1 MFGLPGSTEIRKPV
15 HKKLLYQ
22 RFPDELSGEKKER
35 FDADIS
41 RIVITNEISEVSVN
55 IRPTEK
61 IKSIFVVQV
70 ELKTRD
76 YNERNITLIS
86 RLFGQNLLMILHYED
101 EYQIAIYETRL
112 LKSEWKNEFD
122 LSLKGLDLSA
132 VWEGFVTAVSGIA
145 ASGENTLEKQIGI
158 EVEKEKIKKT
168 IADLEKKARKESQ
181 SKKKFDLFQKMKE
194 YQKKLESLEGGH
206 L

>member
-41 RIVITNEISEVSVN
+41 RIIITNEISEASVN
-55 IRPTEK
+55 IKPTEK

-70 ELKTRD
+70 ELKTKE
-76 YNERNITLIS
+76 YNDRNITLIS
-86 RLFGQNLLMILHYED
+86 KLFGQNLLMILHYKE

-112 LKSEWKNEFD
+112 LKSSWDEEFN
-122 LSLKGLDLSA
+122 LTLIGLDLSS
-132 VWEGFVTAVSGIA
+132 VWDGFITEVSGIV
-145 ASGENTLEKQIGI
+145 ASEENTLEEQISI
-158 EVEKEKIKKT
+158 EAEKEKLIKV
-168 IADLEKKARKESQ
+168 IADLENKARKEAQ
-181 SKKKFDLFQKMKE
+181 AKKKFELFQRIKE
-194 YQKKLESLEGGH
+194 YQKRLEDL
-206 L
+206 

>member
-22 RFPDELSGEKKER
+22 RFPDELSGKKKER

-41 RIVITNEISEVSVN
+41 RIIITNEISEASVN
-55 IRPTEK
+55 IKPTEK

-122 LSLKGLDLSA
+122 LTLKGLDLSA
-132 VWEGFVTAVSGIA
+132 IWEGLVTEVSGIT
-145 ASGENTLEKQIGI
+145 ASEENTLEEQISI
-158 EVEKEKIKKT
+158 EAKKEKLKKT
-168 IADLEKKARKESQ
+168 IVELENKARKETQ
-181 SKKKFDLFQKMKE
+181 SKKKFEMFQRIKE
-194 YQKKLESLEGGH
+194 YQKKLEEL
-206 L
+206 

>member
-22 RFPDELSGEKKER
+22 RFPDELSGEKKEK

-41 RIVITNEISEVSVN
+41 RIIITNEISEASVN
-55 IRPTEK
+55 IKPTEK

-70 ELKTRD
+70 ELKTRE

-86 RLFGQNLLMILHYED
+86 RLFGQNLLMILHHGN

-112 LKSEWKNEFD
+112 LQSEWKNEFD

-132 VWEGFVTAVSGIA
+132 VWEGFVTEVSGIV
-145 ASGENTLEKQIGI
+145 ASSENTLEEQLVI
-158 EVEKEKIKKT
+158 EAEKEQILKKI
-168 IADLEKKARKESQ
+168 AELEKKVSREVQARKKMTYHNEILEL
-181 SKKKFDLFQKMKE
+181 KKKVQKWNK
-194 YQKKLESLEGGH
+194 
-206 L
+206 